1 MKENTQLM
9 TVGDYKKKIILFTI
23 PLFIGNLFQQ
33 MYNTAD
39 SLIVGNFWGLRH

>member
-23 PLFIGNLFQQ
+23 PLFIGNLFGSS
-33 MYNTAD
+33 N
-39 SLIVGNFWGLRH
+39 INVGKNQV